1 VSIKPDHWI
10 RRMALEH
17 KMIEPFEPALVRAG
31 VLSYGLSSYGYDLRL
46 AGEFK
51 LLSAGG
57 VLDPKAIDAQT
68 FIDPMPS
75 APCGP
80 LPAVHSLRSTPS
92 GRDAAQSGC
101 CAIGMLRNRDAAQL
115 GVDDQAR
122 RFDLPPH
129 TFVLGR
135 TVEYLR
141 IPHDVLALCTGKSSY
156 ARCGVVVNTTP
167 LEPGWEGYVTL
178 CLANTGPRPVRL
190 YIGEGIAQ
198 LILIGSDEPCE
209 LTYADR
215 AGNYQAQQGVTPT
228 RVG

>member
-1 VSIKPDHWI
+1 MAVLRYNDSNHAPLGWSWLLGKKEVGVSIKPDHWI

-68 FIDPMPS
+68 FIDSMPLDV
-75 APCGP
+75 ADRATG
-80 LPAVHSLRSTPS
+80 
-92 GRDAAQSGC
+92 
-101 CAIGMLRNRDAAQL
+101 
-115 GVDDQAR
+115 
-122 RFDLPPH
+122 FDLPPH

-135 TVEYLR
+135 TVEYLC
-141 IPHDVLALCTGKSSY
+141 IPPDVLALCTGKSSY
-156 ARCGVVVNTTP
+156 ARCGVIVNTTP

-178 CLANTGPRPVRL
+178 CIANTGPRPVRL

-215 AGNYQAQQGVTPT
+215 AGSYQAQQGVTPT